1 MQVRD
6 GPAAVRGVARPPKR
20 HWRTRETVA
29 GKAVGEGAPSQKT
42 CRLLH
47 TEPLVEGGF
56 VARRLIVL
64 VTVIGLV
71 LTLAA
76 TAFGASVTVRVEGKT
91 QSIFGSMPVKVEAP
105 NAMVALDAASIFGE
119 FYVQVTQSSFGPYVS
134 QIGRYPGSGASGWV
148 FKVNGAS
155 PVSLR
160 LKVCSTVNSRAI
172 IVQAVSAGKTRATF
186 TV

>member
-1 MQVRD
+1 MQFRD

-20 HWRTRETVA
+20 HWRTGRPAA

-64 VTVIGLV
+64 VAALGLA

-76 TAFGASVTVRVEGKT
+76 TALGASVTVRVEN
-91 QSIFGSMPVKVEAP
+91 GSA
-105 NAMVALDAASIFGE
+105 AIALTLPRRA
-119 FYVQVTQSSFGPYVS
+119 
-134 QIGRYPGSGASGWV
+134 
-148 FKVNGAS
+148 
-155 PVSLR
+155 VSL
-160 LKVCSTVNSRAI
+160 LVLEW
-172 IVQAVSAGKTRATF
+172 
-186 TV
+186 